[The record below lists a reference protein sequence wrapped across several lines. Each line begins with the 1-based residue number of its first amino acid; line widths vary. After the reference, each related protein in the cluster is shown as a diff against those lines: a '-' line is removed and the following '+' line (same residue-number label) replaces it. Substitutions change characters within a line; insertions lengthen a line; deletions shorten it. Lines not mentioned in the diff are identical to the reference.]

1 MHFLIL
7 FLLNFT
13 TMETTP
19 APMAA
24 SGIRITIHSLR
35 NDEGTVLLSMFK
47 SADGYP
53 GKNEKAVRQA
63 KGKVKGGTCEIIL
76 ENVPAGTYAISILHD
91 ENNNG
96 KMDTKAFGIPK
107 EGYGASNDAKATFG
121 PPSFADAKFEHQ
133 QETPLRIKM
142 RYF

>member
-1 MHFLIL
+1 MHLL
-7 FLLNFT
+7 VFLLFNLAF
-13 TMETTP
+13 METTP
-19 APMAA
+19 VPMAA
-24 SGIRITIHSLR
+24 SNIRITIHSLR

-53 GKNEKAVRQA
+53 GKNEKSVRQA
-63 KGKVKGGTCEIIL
+63 KGKVKGGTCEIVL
-76 ENVPAGTYAISILHD
+76 EDVPAGTYAISILHD

-121 PPSFADAKFEHQ
+121 PPSFEDAKFEHKQ
-133 QETPLRIKM
+133 DTPLRIKM

>member
-1 MHFLIL
+1 MQLHLL
-7 FLLNFT
+7 LLLNLIF
-13 TMETTP
+13 METTP
-19 APMAA
+19 APTA
-24 SGIRITIHSLR
+24 SSDVRITIHSLR

-53 GKNEKAVRQA
+53 GKNEKAVKQA
-63 KGKVKGGTCEIIL
+63 KATVKNGTCEIVL
-76 ENVPAGTYAISILHD
+76 KDVPAGTYAISVLHD

-121 PPSFADAKFEHQ
+121 PPSFADAKFEHK
-133 QETPLRIKM
+133 QETQIRIKM